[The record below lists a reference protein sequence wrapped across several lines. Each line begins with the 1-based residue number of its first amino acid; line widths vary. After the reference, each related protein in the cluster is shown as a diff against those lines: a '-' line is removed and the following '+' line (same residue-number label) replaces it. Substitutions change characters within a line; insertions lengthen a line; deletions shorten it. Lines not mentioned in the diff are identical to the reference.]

1 MRTFIICSCAA
12 LVGLAAF
19 GASAPAKTKKP
30 PWAGKNFSGTSKL
43 QTGQKIG
50 TATLRA
56 SSDGKR
62 VSFTIPWS
70 CGGIRQVASKTVSVA
85 SNGTFKGGA
94 KSRNGS
100 GLEVSFFVDG
110 GFVVG
115 KKGPIARGDLD
126 GAIRQF
132 VVEDG
137 EEGVADECETGNV
150 AFPGIV
156 WLAKP

>member
-1 MRTFIICSCAA
+1 MRTLIICSCAA
-12 LVGLAAF
+12 LAGLAVF

-30 PWAGKNFSGTSKL
+30 PWAGKTYTGTSKL
-43 QTGQKIG
+43 QTGPKIG
-50 TATLRA
+50 TATVRA

-70 CGGIRQVASKTVSVA
+70 CGGIRQTASKTVSVA

-100 GLEVSFFVDG
+100 GLEISWFVSG
-110 GFVVG
+110 GFVGSRAQV
-115 KKGPIARGDLD
+115 ARGEVD

-132 VVEDG
+132 VIEDG
-137 EEGVADECETGNV
+137 EEGVADDCETGNV

-156 WLAKP
+156 WSAKP